1 MNKKDEIIQMIKN
14 LFEDDKINIIW
25 HFLKRFLR

>member
-1 MNKKDEIIQMIKN
+1 MTKKDEILQMIKN
-14 LFEDDKINIIW
+14 LYDEEKISIIW

>member
-1 MNKKDEIIQMIKN
+1 MDKKDEILQIIKN
-14 LFEDDKINIIW
+14 LFDEEKINIIW